1 MKGALHKVKI
11 EHIRV
16 RHAIDYSPHHH
27 AYINP
32 YNGCPMDCPFCYWLD
47 DSEWKGRLQVRDNIV
62 EMLRQELAQWDAKER
77 IYVGSICDPFCD
89 EEIHAGLTRQCLEL
103 LKEHKMPVLL
113 TTSATNRVIRD
124 YLSLLI
130 EMREQLTIVV
140 ELARPPF
147 MKAMKSGE
155 HHPGIENAN
164 LLHQNGIRTWTTYAP
179 IIPGVSDLEGVLN
192 VLDEE
197 IPVYVEELLCKE
209 GTTQAE
215 RVKKWVKQDYP
226 EAYVTVREMIETQ
239 DYTDYNGLM
248 KKYERNER
256 ILHFPF
262 RI

>member
-1 MKGALHKVKI
+1 MKGVLHKVKI

-47 DSEWKGRLQVRDNIV
+47 DPEWEGRLQVRDNIV
-62 EMLRQELAQWDAKER
+62 EML
-77 IYVGSICDPFCD
+77 
-89 EEIHAGLTRQCLEL
+89 
-103 LKEHKMPVLL
+103 HKMPVLL

-147 MKAMKSGE
+147 MKAMKSGG

-164 LLHQNGIRTWTTYAP
+164 LLHQNSIRTWTTYAP

-215 RVKKWVKQDYP
+215 RVKKWVEQDYP

>member
-47 DSEWKGRLQVRDNIV
+47 DPEWEGRLQVRDNIV
-62 EMLRQELAQWDAKER
+62 EMLRQELVQWDAKER

-179 IIPGVSDLEGVLN
+179 IIPV
-192 VLDEE
+192 
-197 IPVYVEELLCKE
+197 
-209 GTTQAE
+209 
-215 RVKKWVKQDYP
+215 
-226 EAYVTVREMIETQ
+226 
-239 DYTDYNGLM
+239 
-248 KKYERNER
+248 
-256 ILHFPF
+256 
-262 RI
+262 

>member
-1 MKGALHKVKI
+1 MKI

-47 DSEWKGRLQVRDNIV
+47 DPEWEGRLQVRDNIV
-62 EMLRQELAQWDAKER
+62 EMLRQELVQWDAKER

-89 EEIHAGLTRQCLEL
+89 EEIHAGLTR
-103 LKEHKMPVLL
+103 
-113 TTSATNRVIRD
+113 
-124 YLSLLI
+124 
-130 EMREQLTIVV
+130 
-140 ELARPPF
+140 
-147 MKAMKSGE
+147 E

>member
-47 DSEWKGRLQVRDNIV
+47 DPEWEGRLQVRDNIV
-62 EMLRQELAQWDAKER
+62 EMLRQELVQWDAKER
-77 IYVGSICDPFCD
+77 IYIGSICDPFCD

-209 GTTQAE
+209 GTTQVE

-248 KKYERNER
+248 KKYERNKR

>member
-1 MKGALHKVKI
+1 MKGVLHKVKI

-47 DSEWKGRLQVRDNIV
+47 DPEWEGRLQVRDNIV
-62 EMLRQELAQWDAKER
+62 EMLRQELVQWDAKER

-113 TTSATNRVIRD
+113 TTSTTNRVIRD

-209 GTTQAE
+209 GTTQA
-215 RVKKWVKQDYP
+215 D
-226 EAYVTVREMIETQ
+226 
-239 DYTDYNGLM
+239 G
-248 KKYERNER
+248 
-256 ILHFPF
+256 
-262 RI
+262 

>member
-1 MKGALHKVKI
+1 
-11 EHIRV
+11 
-16 RHAIDYSPHHH
+16 
-27 AYINP
+27 
-32 YNGCPMDCPFCYWLD
+32 
-47 DSEWKGRLQVRDNIV
+47 
-62 EMLRQELAQWDAKER
+62 
-77 IYVGSICDPFCD
+77 
-89 EEIHAGLTRQCLEL
+89 
-103 LKEHKMPVLL
+103 MPVLL

-164 LLHQNGIRTWTTYAP
+164 LLHQNGICTWTTYAP

-239 DYTDYNGLM
+239 DCTDYNGLM